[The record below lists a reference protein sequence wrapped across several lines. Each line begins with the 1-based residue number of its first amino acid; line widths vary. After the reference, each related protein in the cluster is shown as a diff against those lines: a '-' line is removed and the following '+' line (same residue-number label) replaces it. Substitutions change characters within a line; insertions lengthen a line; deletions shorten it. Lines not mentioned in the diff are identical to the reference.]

1 VRSRGGSRGK
11 GMMPTGGPGRSAGER
26 EGGGGAGWCWAAL
39 GRAREWPTEKSI
51 SYHMF
56 SNFNKL
62 VLLFSIA

>member
-1 VRSRGGSRGK
+1 
-11 GMMPTGGPGRSAGER
+11 MMPTGGPGRSAGER

-56 SNFNKL
+56 SNFNQ
-62 VLLFSIA
+62 